1 MIFGPL
7 RLFVKTLTAGD
18 NYSLCNIW
26 NLQDLSQMH
35 LSKKVKTFCGI
46 FSPFFKSASNFGHF
60 EKKYYSH
67 SLYVFPKLQTV
78 KDMFRQNV

>member
-46 FSPFFKSASNFGHF
+46 FSPFLNLHQILDIL
-60 EKKYYSH
+60 KKNIT
-67 SLYVFPKLQTV
+67 LIAYVFPKLQTV